1 MRSLSEIQQANK
13 EFEDRDKAGD
23 FDEEGDGVNRCREC
37 GEEVEDCECR
47 GTTLE
52 ELNLTPDGRDRE
64 QGGGTV
70 QP

>member
-52 ELNLTPDGRDRE
+52 ELNA
-64 QGGGTV
+64 
-70 QP
+70 